1 MIQAPI
7 QWFEIFRGG
16 ATRPGAARRVPEF
29 VGKVSCLATHRRFP
43 PSPLHKSGCCIW
55 VTVRGS
61 SHPGQVMAVLESL
74 GWGVF
79 ALLLLAL
86 LGRSGLSSV
95 LTVWSRP
102 LTTGG
107 SPLGADAGKEQRAG
121 SLLGARSR
129 EPGAR
134 NGLEV
139 ELGY

>member
-1 MIQAPI
+1 MIVLI
-7 QWFEIFRGG
+7 
-16 ATRPGAARRVPEF
+16 PEF

-43 PSPLHKSGCCIW
+43 PSPLHKAACCIW

-102 LTTGG
+102 LVTLWRIACRGG
-107 SPLGADAGKEQRAG
+107 GRGCDRG
-121 SLLGARSR
+121 SRVKQHPANTVNLSFPERSSFHI
-129 EPGAR
+129 EIPITASS
-134 NGLEV
+134 LFV
-139 ELGY
+139 SV